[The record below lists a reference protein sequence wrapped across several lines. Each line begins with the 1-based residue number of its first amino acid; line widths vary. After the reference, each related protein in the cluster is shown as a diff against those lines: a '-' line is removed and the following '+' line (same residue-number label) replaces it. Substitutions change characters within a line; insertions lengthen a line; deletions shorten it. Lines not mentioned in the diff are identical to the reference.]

1 MKKVVI
7 NPSWTCQL
15 KCPYCWLPHTKINRY
30 AREHDW
36 TEWAV
41 AIARH
46 IPAGSI
52 IDVSGGDPLLYPGLT
67 ALLTSISVCGINWAI
82 TTNALYS
89 KGVDALIAGKPTRC
103 VIINVSDHSGNEA
116 AHENIEKLKAH
127 FPVTVHRTDH
137 PGAGHHEQNAGPITY
152 QKWAEG
158 EALDGVK
165 RMCNSGVDHVV
176 IDPGGDVFRCCV
188 DMQVANK
195 PMGNIFREDF
205 HFMDVEKAC
214 DFGCSTCYTEKPNE
228 WAVWMRAL

>member
-1 MKKVVI
+1 
-7 NPSWTCQL
+7 
-15 KCPYCWLPHTKINRY
+15 
-30 AREHDW
+30 
-36 TEWAV
+36 
-41 AIARH
+41 
-46 IPAGSI
+46 
-52 IDVSGGDPLLYPGLT
+52 LT
-67 ALLTSISVCGINWAI
+67 ALLTAISVCGINWAI

-89 KGVDALIAGKPTRC
+89 KGVDALIAGKPPRC

-116 AHENIEKLKAH
+116 AHENIQKLKAH